1 MPNNL
6 PVFISP
12 CEDYETEKLKN
23 VLRDAFESIGAD
35 RKLIEGKRVLI
46 KPNLVLAKKPEHGAT
61 THPAFVKAAA
71 DVLHEL
77 GAASVTAADSPGG
90 PFNAQSLSIVYKT
103 CGIAPLESDILK
115 INGDFTYKSVHTN
128 GVKLKNL
135 HVINAFLE
143 CDVVVDMCKLKTHT
157 LTQMSCA
164 TKNLFGIIPGV
175 EKFEMHSNF
184 PRIEDF
190 SEMLVDLAEYVLS
203 EKEFIAVCDAVV
215 SMEGNGPSYGT
226 PKKTGLLLASRSP
239 FSLDVVAEHIIGSD
253 GSVPYLDCAAKRG
266 LVTRSAEEIPVVGM
280 ADYPV
285 FDFKKPDTDSGKFLK
300 NLPDLFGGRLAAF
313 FETKPMVNKKKCVGC
328 GVCARSCPRH
338 TIEIVTKKG
347 KKTAK
352 INRENCIKC
361 YCCGE
366 LCPIGAVDAKQNAL
380 IKLIH

>member
-1 MPNNL
+1 MSNNS
-6 PVFISP
+6 PVFVSP
-12 CEDYETEKLKN
+12 CEDYGEEKLKN
-23 VLRDAFESIGAD
+23 IMKTAFEAVGVNRS
-35 RKLIEGKRVLI
+35 LIEGKRVLI

-61 THPAFVKAAA
+61 THPAFIKAAA
-71 DVLHEL
+71 EVLHEL
-77 GAASVTAADSPGG
+77 GAASITAADSPGG
-90 PFNAQSLSIVYKT
+90 PFNPQSLSIVYKT

-115 INGDFTYKSVHTN
+115 INGDFGYKSVHTN

-190 SEMLVDLAEYVLS
+190 SEMLLDLAEYVTR
-203 EKEFIAVCDAVV
+203 EKEFVAVCDAVV

-253 GSVPYLDCAAKRG
+253 GSVPYLDCAARRG
-266 LVTRSAEEIPVVGM
+266 LVSRQAEEIPVVGM
-280 ADYPV
+280 ENYPI
-285 FDFKKPDTDSGKFLK
+285 FDFRKPDTDSGKFLK
-300 NLPDLFGGRLAAF
+300 KLPDLFGGRLAAF
-313 FETKPMVNKKKCVGC
+313 FETKPAVNKKKCVGC

-338 TIEIVTKKG
+338 TIEIITKKG
-347 KKTAK
+347 KKMAK